1 MIYVNVD
8 SKVRTYVAMPH
19 TPNPGVLPR
28 DPRVRPAGRGGV
40 DTRTVYVVPV
50 EVFILGSDRG
60 RRLRGRWNYSNLYLS
75 VPRPYPRT
83 RSLSLP
89 VPEE

>member
-1 MIYVNVD
+1 MSLCPIQPTQEPY
-8 SKVRTYVAMPH
+8 
-19 TPNPGVLPR
+19 
-28 DPRVRPAGRGGV
+28 RVIHVPDLRAAAACIL
-40 DTRTVYVVPV
+40 DQYTYVVPV
-50 EVFILGSDRG
+50 KVFILGSDRG
-60 RRLRGRWNYSNLYLS
+60 RRLRGRWHYSNLYLS